1 MLLRPILLTALCSV
15 LLATEPNDATR
26 RWWSHVQA
34 LANDGLE
41 GRDTGSEGYR
51 KATQY
56 VVTQFEHAGLK
67 AAGEQG
73 FYQTVPLHVVRFRA
87 DQSDVELVRPG
98 GVTKLHWLR
107 QISAPARM
115 GIPETLEAPLVFAGS
130 GAPPQGLD
138 LQNKILVQLS
148 APRMG
153 AAGAGRGRGNAAD
166 RAGIVAAI
174 SVDSLSGPEPPRWP
188 VQYAV
193 AMTIRDVQP
202 PAGRGA
208 GNGAAAPLALRFNPA
223 DAELL
228 FTGSGHTYRE
238 LRELSDSQKPLPW
251 FALGATLKAHMKVES
266 ADL

>member
-51 KATQY
+51 TAARY
-56 VVTQFEHAGLK
+56 VVAQFERAGLK
-67 AAGEQG
+67 AAGENGG

-87 DQSDVELVRPG
+87 DQSDVELVRPRG
-98 GVTKLHWLR
+98 SVKLHWLR
-107 QISAPARM
+107 QISAPARI

-138 LQNKILVQLS
+138 LQGKILVQLS

-153 AAGAGRGRGNAAD
+153 AAGGGRGRGNAGD
-166 RAGIVAAI
+166 RAGIR
-174 SVDSLSGPEPPRWP
+174 SE
-188 VQYAV
+188 
-193 AMTIRDVQP
+193 
-202 PAGRGA
+202 
-208 GNGAAAPLALRFNPA
+208 
-223 DAELL
+223 
-228 FTGSGHTYRE
+228 
-238 LRELSDSQKPLPW
+238 
-251 FALGATLKAHMKVES
+251 
-266 ADL
+266 